1 MEKVIYA
8 LNEEMST
15 LKVINDANI
24 QEASERGNIDEALN
38 ACVHRLN
45 ALIDRLN
52 DFEPELCSEK
62 M

>member
-38 ACVHRLN
+38 DCVHRLS
-45 ALIDRLN
+45 ALVDRLN